1 MDDDLH
7 SIADSACDT
16 GDERIRINFPAQGGW
31 FGTGMSTT
39 LIFDI
44 PLPRDQRWVYPSYAY
59 SYHAL
64 ERMGML
70 LVGEDPPA
78 EHMPDYN
85 RAVIALQQWME
96 ENP

>member
-7 SIADSACDT
+7 SIADSACDV
-16 GDERIRINFPAQGGW
+16 DREVRISFPSQGGW
-31 FGTGMSTT
+31 FGTGISTT
-39 LIFDI
+39 LVFDRT
-44 PLPRDQRWVYPSYAY
+44 LPDYDGRTIYRYRS
-59 SYHAL
+59 
-64 ERMGML
+64 RL

-85 RAVIALQQWME
+85 RAIHDMQQWME